1 MCVFVPLSLFR
12 VCVCVVIN
20 HERLGGKKKG
30 ERVALLGFPLE
41 ILLKEEPD
49 IEGDEVENFSALNVS
64 LLY

>member
-1 MCVFVPLSLFR
+1 MCVCSSFALS
-12 VCVCVVIN
+12 CVCCDKSRTARG
-20 HERLGGKKKG
+20 EKG

>member
-1 MCVFVPLSLFR
+1 
-12 VCVCVVIN
+12 VIN
-20 HERLGGKKKG
+20 HERLGGKKA

>member
-1 MCVFVPLSLFR
+1 MCVCSSFALS
-12 VCVCVVIN
+12 CVCVVIN
-20 HERLGGKKKG
+20 HERLGGKKA